1 MSYCTSTLY
10 TQRFAGIWTTKLS
23 GQVETDAVVGFGPG
37 MRIVG
42 IEGPVAVSEVLR
54 IWAWSEPKE
63 AIKPRNKGKMRRMV
77 ILYDLKQL
85 KYAQI
90 N

>member
-1 MSYCTSTLY
+1 MSK
-10 TQRFAGIWTTKLS
+10 QG
-23 GQVETDAVVGFGPG
+23 ETEDVVGLGPG
-37 MRIVG
+37 IRVVG

-54 IWAWSEPKE
+54 IWPWSEPKV